1 VLADKAPLCIKISH
15 RDSNAGNTHDRRFL
29 QIDTAP
35 LQRKSVQYRET
46 DGRFGVTAAR

>member
-1 VLADKAPLCIKISH
+1 MFADNAPHCIKISH
-15 RDSNAGNTHDRRFL
+15 SDNNAGKLHDRRFL

-35 LQRKSVQYRET
+35 LQRKSVQYKKT